1 MRFYYQNGMGDTG
14 YFSENNLIRA
24 IYSSWNIESELYLL
38 NKGVKKI
45 NWNEKLLDQAK
56 IIFSPMDDNELNSEL
71 LEKYGYKME
80 DGEEYR
86 EIINIKTG
94 EIVKYEWSDV
104 IQLVWEY
111 NEERRK
117 LWKLKN

>member
-14 YFSENNLIRA
+14 CFSEDNLIRA

-71 LEKYGYKME
+71 LEEYGYKME
-80 DGEEYR
+80 DREEYR
-86 EIINIKTG
+86 EIIDIKTG
-94 EIVKYEWSDV
+94 EIVKYEWNDIV
-104 IQLVWEY
+104 QLV
-111 NEERRK
+111 
-117 LWKLKN
+117 

>member
-104 IQLVWEY
+104 IQLV
-111 NEERRK
+111 
-117 LWKLKN
+117 

>member
-14 YFSENNLIRA
+14 YFSEDNLIRA

-45 NWNEKLLDQAK
+45 NWNEKLLDQLK
-56 IIFSPMDDNELNSEL
+56 IKFSPMDDNELNSEL

-104 IQLVWEY
+104 IQLV
-111 NEERRK
+111 
-117 LWKLKN
+117 